1 MIGPVQV
8 LVVGFNDTTFSG
20 EVLAE
25 LRELRSAGIVRLV
38 DLLLVVRAEDGTLHA
53 AELPEDAEAE
63 ARGVAATLLSQSEA
77 AESDEGDATEHTTGS
92 TWSLAD
98 AVAVGQT
105 AVVALIEHVWAA
117 PLRATVKR
125 AGGTLLE
132 EAWLAADDLR
142 LLDELI
148 SNGAAQPGR
157 QAL

>member
-8 LVVGFNDTTFSG
+8 LVLGFDDTTFSG

-53 AELPEDAEAE
+53 AELPEDAQAE
-63 ARGVAATLLSQSEA
+63 TSGVAAALLSQSEA
-77 AESDEGDATEHTTGS
+77 AEAGGEGTAQHTTGS

-98 AVAVGQT
+98 ALAVGQT
-105 AVVALIEHVWAA
+105 AVVALIEHLWAA
-117 PLRATVKR
+117 PLRAAVQQG
-125 AGGTLLE
+125 GGTLLE

-142 LLDELI
+142 LLEDLI
-148 SNGAAQPGR
+148 GRSAAQSR
-157 QAL
+157 